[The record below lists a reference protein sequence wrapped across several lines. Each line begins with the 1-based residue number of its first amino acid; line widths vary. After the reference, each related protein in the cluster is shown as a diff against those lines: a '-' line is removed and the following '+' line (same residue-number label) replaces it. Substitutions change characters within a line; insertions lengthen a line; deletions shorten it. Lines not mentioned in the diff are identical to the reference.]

1 MNCKNIVYIF
11 SLFIFVFGGN
21 LSAQTFWTGE
31 PVLGLFEKPE
41 KVEWVKYYKGRF
53 NDMNDVVLTL
63 ASDGKNIKGKM
74 EYLRSKAVFYLVGEV
89 KKSKLIL
96 QEYDSEGL
104 ITGYLK
110 GEYVESGIRGQWQNV
125 DNNLGSD
132 LKLEEVKNRVEVPS
146 YCGDNKWVRIYTGN
160 IGKDKAR
167 MILQKNGAGK
177 VVGTFIFV
185 NKTNTQKIKGYS
197 DAFDNFYLTIK
208 DEMNQ
213 PQGKIEG
220 SFDDRNKFNVYYTKT
235 NGKEFTCTFHADINL
250 PVGCQEY
257 ADYATSY
264 DVLYPKTRNEA
275 FNQWIEKIMLTWN
288 GKSKKYMNEIVTM
301 RQTPVPSMRQM
312 LRAHAW
318 TDIDVYNSD
327 VISGQ
332 IHFSSSWTKNPTS
345 QNLNFNL
352 KSGKEILAK
361 DIFKSEFDQ
370 VAYAKKYM
378 KNRLLQHAYAKDVK
392 FLEWLNTQKFA
403 AFNFRSE
410 GIYFATDYHPLYGR
424 QSVTIPYKKLKEFFV
439 KNDIIQNFLK
449 GKY

>member
-1 MNCKNIVYIF
+1 MKCNNIVFLIFF
-11 SLFIFVFGGN
+11 SLFSAM

-53 NDMNDVVLTL
+53 NDINDVVLTL
-63 ASDGKNIKGKM
+63 AGDGKDIKGKM
-74 EYLRSKAVFYLVGEV
+74 EYLRSKTVFYLVGEA
-89 KKSKLIL
+89 KKNNIIL
-96 QEYDSEGL
+96 QEYDPEGL

-110 GEYVESGIRGQWQNV
+110 GEYSESGIRGTWQNV
-125 DNNLGSD
+125 DNNLGSN
-132 LKLEEVKNRVEVPS
+132 LKLEEVKNKVEVPS

-177 VVGTFIFV
+177 VKGSFIFL

-197 DAFDNFYLTIK
+197 DTFDNYYLTIK
-208 DEMNQ
+208 DEMNH

-220 SFDDRNKFNVYYTKT
+220 SFDDKNKFNVNYIKAS
-235 NGKEFTCTFHADINL
+235 GKEFTATFHPDVNL
-250 PVGCQEY
+250 PVGCHEY

-264 DVLYPKTRNEA
+264 DVLYPKTRNES
-275 FNQWIEKIMLTWN
+275 FNEWIEEIMLAWN
-288 GKSKKYMNEIVTM
+288 GNAKKYMNEIVSM
-301 RQTPVPSMRQM
+301 RQTPIPSMRQM

-318 TDIDVYNSD
+318 TDIDVYNKD
-327 VISGQ
+327 LISGQ

-345 QNLNFNL
+345 QSLNFNL

-361 DIFKSEFDQ
+361 DIFKAEFDY

-378 KNRLLQHAYAKDVK
+378 KNRLLQHAYAKDTN
-392 FLEWLNTQKFA
+392 FIEWLDTQQFET
-403 AFNFRSE
+403 FNFRSE
-410 GIYFATDYHPLYGR
+410 GIYFATGYHPLYGR
-424 QSVTIPYKKLKEFFV
+424 QSVTIPYKKLKAFFV
-439 KNDIIQNFLK
+439 KNDIIENFIK